1 MDRAG
6 RLVIPAAARA
16 ALRLQPGQEFEVR
29 VVDGWLIEI
38 EPVDVPLRLVE
49 EEGLLVLE
57 PEEPVEPLTD
67 QQVREAIERDRAD
80 REERWV

>member
-16 ALRLQPGQEFEVR
+16 TLGLQPGQEFEVR

-38 EPVDVPLRLVE
+38 EPLGVPVRLVDE
-49 EEGLLVLE
+49 DGLLVLDA
-57 PEEPVEPLTD
+57 EESVDSVTD
-67 QQVREAIERDRAD
+67 EQVREAIDGQRAERARP
-80 REERWV
+80 RV